1 MSLHAWLSFV
11 GASIILLLIPGPTIL
26 LVIGD
31 TLANRGRSAWSTI
44 AGVAAGDT
52 TSMSISLAGAGAL
65 LAASVTAFT
74 VLKLIGGTYL
84 VYLGAK
90 SILSARRMRGSAAP
104 ADLPMLQK
112 SARRR
117 FVAAWTVTALNPKSI
132 VFFVAFVP
140 QFISADHSFVSQCA
154 ILLPTFVLFAAA
166 NAAMYALAARRLSTR
181 LTSAAAQRRFG
192 YAGGAVLLG
201 AGAITLGMRA

>member
-1 MSLHAWLSFV
+1 MSLHAWLAFV
-11 GASIILLLIPGPTIL
+11 GASMILLLIPGPTVL

-31 TLANRGRSAWSTI
+31 TLANRGRSSWSTI
-44 AGVAAGDT
+44 AGVAAGDI

-65 LAASVTAFT
+65 LAASAEAFT

-90 SILSARRMRGSAAP
+90 SMLGARRLRDDAAQT
-104 ADLPMLQK
+104 ALPVLHR

-117 FVAAWTVTALNPKSI
+117 FASAWAVTALNPKSI

-140 QFISADHSFVSQCA
+140 QFISADHGFVLQCA
-154 ILLPTFVLFAAA
+154 ILLSTFVLLASA
-166 NAAMYALAARRLSTR
+166 NVAMYALAARRLSTR

-192 YAGGAVLLG
+192 YAGGAALLG
-201 AGAITLGMRA
+201 AGAITLGMRV